1 MRLPV
6 MLAALCVF
14 QLTNAA
20 ESQTAATEEAQ
31 RLQILDFE
39 FLGCSGD
46 WSGEGPEVWRTSSL
60 KKTHYLVREMT
71 SCGVDIAR
79 NPVAELRGS
88 TLHLS
93 FEADSSQ
100 GFVVMCPC
108 ETWAKFTFK
117 EEASSPTAVI
127 VNTNAAIAHGLWKAA
142 D

>member
-1 MRLPV
+1 MRTVLL
-6 MLAALCVF
+6 LAAMCV
-14 QLTNAA
+14 LSPANAA
-20 ESQTAATEEAQ
+20 EPQTAATKEAQ

-79 NPVAELRGS
+79 NPTAERRGS

-93 FEADSSQ
+93 FEADSSR

-108 ETWAKFTFK
+108 ETWAKFTFD
-117 EEASSPTAVI
+117 EEASSPESVS
-127 VNTNAAIAHGLWKAA
+127 VNTSPATAHGLWKAV